1 MLNWLAETS
10 DPYEREGAV
19 DLQSKIH
26 TNLLD
31 SFDSPE
37 AAQKFLSG
45 GRTFWRREALI
56 KSQLVAGREFHGTI
70 LEIGAGTGW
79 CSSLLS
85 TVDEVDKVYCLD
97 YDPVSVQMLMPVV
110 QKVIGANSSKIE
122 RVIGSF
128 NSMPLEEEIDSVISI
143 GALHHSEHLYASL
156 QSCFKA
162 LKPGGW
168 LFASEPVYFD
178 NETNTEILGR

>member
-56 KSQLVAGREFHGTI
+56 KSQLVA
-70 LEIGAGTGW
+70 GW